1 MNFSVNFWT
10 KAFLKSATSSYYS
23 IWWEQLIVQILKK
36 CALNTQERT
45 IKPYVILKIPKSE
58 VFVYMIWFKRDQK
71 KYFII
76 LFIKQN
82 IAEKPKVY
90 LHVVDDMEKY
100 RSLDSLLQTVAC
112 IIGCT
117 SKDIEIVGVRPD
129 SSFIIIVDL
138 RMDLL
143 NILKDASPLNL
154 TKLVRYNVD
163 WIQIE
168 DKIVNISKSTTTFTY
183 TV

>member
-1 MNFSVNFWT
+1 M
-10 KAFLKSATSSYYS
+10 
-23 IWWEQLIVQILKK
+23 
-36 CALNTQERT
+36 
-45 IKPYVILKIPKSE
+45 
-58 VFVYMIWFKRDQK
+58 
-71 KYFII
+71 
-76 LFIKQN
+76 
-82 IAEKPKVY
+82 Y

-129 SSFIIIVDL
+129 SSFIIIVAL

-154 TKLVRYNVD
+154 TKLVRYYVD

>member
-1 MNFSVNFWT
+1 M
-10 KAFLKSATSSYYS
+10 
-23 IWWEQLIVQILKK
+23 
-36 CALNTQERT
+36 
-45 IKPYVILKIPKSE
+45 
-58 VFVYMIWFKRDQK
+58 
-71 KYFII
+71 YFII

-100 RSLDSLLQTVAC
+100 TSLDSLLQTVAC

-117 SKDIEIVGVRPD
+117 MKDIEIVGVRPD
-129 SSFIIIVDL
+129 SSFIIIVTMRL
-138 RMDLL
+138 DLL

-154 TKLVRYNVD
+154 TKLLRYNVD

-168 DKIVNISKSTTTFTY
+168 DKIVNISKSKITFTY